1 MRFKLLKI
9 TIWHDT
15 LTQDITQ
22 QMSKQLKGTNALQ
35 TDGRTD
41 GRTDPG
47 GVTLQNKAHKNSN
60 FRQAEAFFPPL
71 FVIIILLDCHVC
83 NVEPSWRLLP
93 GGRKQ
98 SKEKK
103 LLKRQSQTPDVKASG
118 NHKVNKTKRNQEKRV
133 VQDAGRSAL
142 SRCAQNVDSF
152 YFLK

>member
-1 MRFKLLKI
+1 MARYTHARHHTANEQ
-9 TIWHDT
+9 TIKRDKRS
-15 LTQDITQ
+15 L
-22 QMSKQLKGTNALQ
+22 
-35 TDGRTD
+35 DGRTD

-98 SKEKK
+98 SKEK
-103 LLKRQSQTPDVKASG
+103 
-118 NHKVNKTKRNQEKRV
+118 N
-133 VQDAGRSAL
+133 
-142 SRCAQNVDSF
+142 C
-152 YFLK
+152 